1 MTFYNLLYKTALA
14 GLLMTGA
21 VSCSKDFVDLN
32 NPQSLPLEGTIKDLS
47 SLTNATNGVYSY
59 FQEPDY
65 YNRTFI
71 LFPDLMSDN
80 AFISRRNVG
89 FYLNYDNAAL
99 SSNDGNALGAWAAM
113 YRVISNANL
122 AIAGGEALAVN
133 ADQQANVNQVIGE
146 MYAARALAHFDLVR
160 LFAQPYTFTADA
172 AHPGVPVVTTPQKEI
187 AFPARNTVKEVYD
200 QVIADF
206 TKALTLLNVAKKGGY
221 FTSDAAKALLSKVYL
236 YKGDWTNAETYASQA
251 IASGNQ
257 ALLTNEQYVGS
268 WAEDFSSESIF
279 EIENTPTDR
288 PAVNGI
294 GFFYEQTAYGD
305 ALATKDLYDT
315 YAETDVRKQ
324 LIEEGVREN
333 AENPAYI
340 VHKYPKGLT
349 TQDDNIKVIRL
360 SEVYLIRAEAFAS
373 QPGKETQALAD
384 LNTIIKRADPLA
396 VPETATGQA
405 LIDRIILERR
415 KELAFEGN
423 RLFDLT
429 RRKMDVQLIQSDKTT
444 VIPYG
449 AGRLILPIPL
459 AEKNANP
466 DIQQNEGY

>member
-1 MTFYNLLYKTALA
+1 MKLQHILYKSAIV
-14 GLLMTGA
+14 GVLLTGA
-21 VSCSKDFVDLN
+21 VSCSKDFIDLD
-32 NPQSLPLEGTIKDLS
+32 NPQSLPLEGTIKDLN
-47 SLTNATNGVYSY
+47 SLTNASNGVYSY
-59 FQEPDY
+59 FQEVDY

-71 LFPDLMSDN
+71 LFPDLVSDN

-99 SSNDGNALGAWAAM
+99 SSNDNNALGAWAAM

-122 AIAGGEALAVN
+122 AIAAGEALTVS
-133 ADQQANVNQVIGE
+133 ADQQASVNQVIGE

-160 LFAQPYTFTADA
+160 LFAQPYTFTAGA
-172 AHPGVPVVTTPQKEI
+172 SHPGVPIVTTPQKEI

-221 FTSDAAKALLSKVYL
+221 FTPDAAKALLSKVYL
-236 YKGDWTNAETYASQA
+236 YKEDWASAENLASQV
-251 IASGNQ
+251 IASGNHN
-257 ALLTNEQYVGS
+257 LLTNAQYVGS
-268 WAEDFSSESIF
+268 WGEDFSPESIF
-279 EIENTPTDR
+279 EIENAPTDR
-288 PAVNGI
+288 AAVNGI

-315 YAETDVRKQ
+315 YAATDVRKQ

-333 AENPAYI
+333 AEDPAYI

-360 SEVYLIRAEAFAS
+360 SEVYLIRAEALAS
-373 QPGKETQALAD
+373 QPGKEVQALAD
-384 LNTIIKRADPLA
+384 LNTIIKRADPMALA
-396 VPETATGQA
+396 VTVTGQA

-429 RRKMDVQLIQSDKTT
+429 RRKMDVPLIQSDKTT

-449 AGRLILPIPL
+449 ASRLILPIPL
-459 AEKNANP
+459 SEKNANP